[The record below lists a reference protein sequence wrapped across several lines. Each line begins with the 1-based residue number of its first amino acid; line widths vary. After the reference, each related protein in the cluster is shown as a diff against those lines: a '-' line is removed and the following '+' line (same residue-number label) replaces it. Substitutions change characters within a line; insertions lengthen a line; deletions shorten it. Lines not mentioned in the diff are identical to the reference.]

1 MTKQVHLAAHFPG
14 VNNTTV
20 WSDPKSG
27 SHIEF
32 SSFEHLAQT
41 AERAKFDFL
50 FLAEGLRLREQNGQ
64 IYDLDVVGR
73 PDTFTVLAA
82 LAAVTDRLGLAGTI
96 NSTFN
101 EPYEVARQFASLDH
115 LSGGRAAWNV
125 VTSWDAFTGENFR
138 RGGFLPQ
145 EARYERARTFME
157 TTWELFDSW
166 HGDEI
171 IADKESG
178 LFLAGAD
185 AGRFAHRDAH
195 FDIAGRF
202 NVPRS
207 PQGRPVI
214 FQAGDSDEG
223 REFAASSADAIFSR
237 HGTLAEGVPFYA
249 DVKGRLAKY
258 GRAPDQLLILPAA
271 TFVLGDTDADA
282 VELARVVR
290 RQQVSGQTAIAFLEQ
305 LWNRDLSGYDPDGPL
320 PDVDPDLGEHTDRPR
335 PRERPDAPG
344 PDSDR
349 RPVAGQ
355 GGGGEAVHPR
365 PDHRGHRPPDV
376 HRLPGHGRRRHQRPG
391 AGGRQRRVHP
401 GAAHHPGRA
410 RRVRRHGRA
419 AAAGARC
426 LPDRVR
432 GQHAPRAPGPGSPR
446 QHRHRPGGVVKFLAI
461 TLIVHAPD
469 LITGVQKSTTD
480 RFREVIGNALL
491 AEELGFDGFGVGER
505 HERPFI
511 SSSPPVVLSHIAAL
525 TSRIRLFT
533 AVTTLSLLDPVRA
546 YEDYATLDHLSGGR
560 LELIIGKGNG
570 AAQRELF
577 SVTPEDQWDRNAES
591 YELFRQIWRNPT
603 ITATPRFRPPLR
615 EAEVWPRPLQQ
626 PIRVWHGS
634 ATSRESV
641 DLAARYGDPLF
652 SANVTNPIEP
662 YAALVRYYRERWAHY
677 GHEPASAVVGAGTA
691 GYYATRNSQD
701 ALRAY
706 RPIFDAQRA
715 FQSKLGLPPVFTDL
729 DDFVARSSALIGS
742 PQQVIDKVR
751 RYHQQFGHSVLHLH
765 ADAGGL
771 TDAQHRESLELFQ
784 SDIAPVLRRE
794 IPDPPWTSPAP
805 DSLLTGSPA

>member
-32 SSFEHLAQT
+32 SSFERLAQT

-145 EARYERARTFME
+145 AARYERARTFME

-166 HGDEI
+166 HGGEI

-178 LFLAGAD
+178 LFLAGPD
-185 AGRFAHRDAH
+185 AGRFEHRDAH
-195 FDIAGRF
+195 FDIGGRF

-258 GRAPDQLLILPAA
+258 GRTPDQLLILPAA
-271 TFVLGDTDADA
+271 TYVLGDTDSDA
-282 VELARVVR
+282 AELARVVR

-320 PDVDPDLGEHTDRPR
+320 PDVDPDLGEHTIARGRASVRMYRDPMATAAQWRAKAEAEKLSIRDLIIEVTGRQTFIGSPATVAAAINDLVQADASDGFILVPHITPGGLDEFADTVVPLLQER
-335 PRERPDAPG
+335 GVFRTEYEGSTLREHLGLAPLG
-344 PDSDR
+344 
-349 RPVAGQ
+349 
-355 GGGGEAVHPR
+355 
-365 PDHRGHRPPDV
+365 
-376 HRLPGHGRRRHQRPG
+376 G
-391 AGGRQRRVHP
+391 AGT
-401 GAAHHPGRA
+401 
-410 RRVRRHGRA
+410 GRA
-419 AAAGARC
+419 A
-426 LPDRVR
+426 
-432 GQHAPRAPGPGSPR
+432 S
-446 QHRHRPGGVVKFLAI
+446 
-461 TLIVHAPD
+461 
-469 LITGVQKSTTD
+469 
-480 RFREVIGNALL
+480 
-491 AEELGFDGFGVGER
+491 
-505 HERPFI
+505 
-511 SSSPPVVLSHIAAL
+511 
-525 TSRIRLFT
+525 
-533 AVTTLSLLDPVRA
+533 
-546 YEDYATLDHLSGGR
+546 
-560 LELIIGKGNG
+560 
-570 AAQRELF
+570 
-577 SVTPEDQWDRNAES
+577 
-591 YELFRQIWRNPT
+591 
-603 ITATPRFRPPLR
+603 
-615 EAEVWPRPLQQ
+615 
-626 PIRVWHGS
+626 
-634 ATSRESV
+634 
-641 DLAARYGDPLF
+641 
-652 SANVTNPIEP
+652 
-662 YAALVRYYRERWAHY
+662 
-677 GHEPASAVVGAGTA
+677 
-691 GYYATRNSQD
+691 
-701 ALRAY
+701 
-706 RPIFDAQRA
+706 
-715 FQSKLGLPPVFTDL
+715 
-729 DDFVARSSALIGS
+729 
-742 PQQVIDKVR
+742 
-751 RYHQQFGHSVLHLH
+751 
-765 ADAGGL
+765 
-771 TDAQHRESLELFQ
+771 
-784 SDIAPVLRRE
+784 
-794 IPDPPWTSPAP
+794 
-805 DSLLTGSPA
+805 